1 MIQLVHLY
9 CGADRGRVNATDP
22 EDLLGFAD
30 FWGHLCQTQVPGVP
44 VPPGSQT
51 PGLVRHMLHN

>member
-22 EDLLGFAD
+22 EDLLGFED
-30 FWGHLCQTQVPGVP
+30 FWGHLCQTQVPGCAGTTRESDSRVGP
-44 VPPGSQT
+44 AHVA
-51 PGLVRHMLHN
+51 